1 MGFVSYLYQFFYIV
15 VNFFIIFNLIE
26 APITAEL
33 EKEKDISE
41 NCFVKEQDD
50 FDKNKITKN
59 KKKGW
64 LFCLK

>member
-41 NCFVKEQDD
+41 NCFVKEKDN
-50 FDKNKITKN
+50 FDQNKKN
-59 KKKGW
+59 KKKG
-64 LFCLK
+64 

>member
-1 MGFVSYLYQFFYIV
+1 M
-15 VNFFIIFNLIE
+15 
-26 APITAEL
+26 AKL

-64 LFCLK
+64 LFCFKNLSDTLIL